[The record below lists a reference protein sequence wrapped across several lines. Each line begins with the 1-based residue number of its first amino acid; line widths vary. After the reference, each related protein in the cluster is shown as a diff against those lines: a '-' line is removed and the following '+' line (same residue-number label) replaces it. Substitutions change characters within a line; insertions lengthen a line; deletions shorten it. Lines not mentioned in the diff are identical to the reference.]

1 MNKKL
6 LELWQARYFIRSSI
20 RNEFVSRVVRSRL
33 GLVWIV
39 LYPLAQ
45 VAIYAFVLSVVMSA
59 KLPGLDGAYA
69 YPLFLTAGI
78 LGWSLFVEVVSRCL
92 NLFIE
97 NGNLLKKMVFPRLA
111 LPAVVAGSA
120 LLNNF
125 VLLLSVLVI
134 FAVLGQVPGW
144 SLVWLPLLTL
154 LMLGLA
160 LGLRLALGML
170 NVFIRDIGQ
179 LVTIALQ
186 FGFWLTPIVYS
197 IDLLP
202 ERARQLLFFNPL
214 TAVVQGYQSV
224 LVYGRSPDLYALMY
238 PGICAFLVLVL
249 AAYLYRRGIDEVVD
263 VL

>member
-1 MNKKL
+1 MNRQL

-20 RNEFVSRVVRSRL
+20 RNEFITRVVRSRL

-59 KLPGLDGAYA
+59 KLPGLEGTYA

-78 LGWSLFVEVVSRCL
+78 LAWSLFVEVVSRCL

-111 LPAVVAGSA
+111 LPLIVSGSA
-120 LLNNF
+120 LLNNLVLF
-125 VLLLSVLVI
+125 VAVLII
-134 FAVLGQVPGW
+134 FALLGHVPGW
-144 SLVWLPLLTL
+144 QILWLPLLTML
-154 LMLGLA
+154 LLGLA
-160 LGLRLALGML
+160 LGLGMALGML

-197 IDLLP
+197 IELLP
-202 ERARQLLFFNPL
+202 ENARQLLYLNPL
-214 TAVVQGYQSV
+214 TAVVQAYQAV
-224 LVYGRSPDLYALMY
+224 LVYGRAPDLQLLIYPAVAALV
-238 PGICAFLVLVL
+238 ALVL
-249 AAYLYRRGIDEVVD
+249 ATFLYRRGIDEVVD